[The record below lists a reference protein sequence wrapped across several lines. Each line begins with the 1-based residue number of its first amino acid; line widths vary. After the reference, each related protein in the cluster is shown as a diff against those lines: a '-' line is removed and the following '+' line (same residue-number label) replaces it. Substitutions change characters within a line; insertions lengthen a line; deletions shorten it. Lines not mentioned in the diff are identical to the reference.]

1 MSNKKDIKLQAIA
14 LHNANYQAAKIAEIQ
29 EAKIKEGIKKI
40 VEDSK
45 GAK

>member
-1 MSNKKDIKLQAIA
+1 MSSKKDIKLQAVA

-29 EAKIKEGIKKI
+29 ELKIKEGIKKI
-40 VEDSK
+40 VEDNK

>member
-40 VEDSK
+40 IEDSK
-45 GAK
+45 SDR